1 MLFMDGA
8 FGLIVIGLWIFCL
21 LDVISTDE
29 YACRNL
35 GKTMWVILVL
45 FFPLIGSIAWLVA
58 GRPESNPTSSMPYK
72 GNHGHPSSF
81 PEYDRP
87 GRYVATNP
95 EDDETFLRGL
105 RERAEEQRQA
115 YRANQQRE
123 LENQKRRELEEGDST
138 PS

>member
-1 MLFMDGA
+1 VLLLDGV
-8 FGLIVIGLWIFCL
+8 FGLIVLGLWIFCL

-58 GRPESNPTSSMPYK
+58 GRPQSDATSSMPYK
-72 GNHGHPSSF
+72 GNHGHPSF

-87 GRYVATNP
+87 GRAVATNP
-95 EDDETFLRGL
+95 DDDEKFLRGL
-105 RERAEEQRQA
+105 RERAEEQRRT
-115 YRANQQRE
+115 YREKQQRE
-123 LENQKRRELEEGDST
+123 LQDQKRRELEEGDST
-138 PS
+138 AT